1 MKGRFRLFELI
12 VGKSG
17 GGRAPTEFC
26 LNPGDFEGLALGLS
40 LGSGSA
46 VLPDA
51 LSVPLTG
58 NAKNDLPGQDS

>member
-17 GGRAPTEFC
+17 GGRAPTEFG

-40 LGSGSA
+40 LGSGSV

-51 LSVPLTG
+51 RC
-58 NAKNDLPGQDS
+58 AR